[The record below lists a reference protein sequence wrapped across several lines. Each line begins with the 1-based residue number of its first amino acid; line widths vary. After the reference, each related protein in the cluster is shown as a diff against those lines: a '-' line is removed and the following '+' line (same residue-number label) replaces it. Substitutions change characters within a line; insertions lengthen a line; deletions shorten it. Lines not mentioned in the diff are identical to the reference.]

1 MDSGLTV
8 RPTTATAPPAAVRV
22 DTTPVRETVPT
33 ELSPPQAVA
42 ASAKAV
48 EVRQDNTKSKIIVD
62 THSREVIFQVLNAD
76 SGRVVRQIPEEATL
90 RLRAYV
96 RALADGAS
104 PNQAQHRIDV
114 DVEA

>member
-8 RPTTATAPPAAVRV
+8 RPATASAPPAAVRV
-22 DTTPVRETVPT
+22 DVTPVRESVPT
-33 ELSPPQAVA
+33 DLAPPQAVA
-42 ASAKAV
+42 ASAKSV
-48 EVRQDNTKSKIIVD
+48 EPRNDTTSKIIVD
-62 THSREVIFQVLNAD
+62 SHSREVIFQVLNAD

-96 RALADGAS
+96 RAMANGEAPNKAQLAA
-104 PNQAQHRIDV
+104 DV